1 MQLYSDYILVV
12 DLESQETEEIDLEKE
27 FIQKYIGGKKANE
40 QLLKEHGE
48 DAIILGS
55 GILTSTLA
63 PGSSLICLSG
73 KSPLNNKISH
83 SAIRWFAG
91 AELKLSGYSFV
102 VIKGRAEKPIYLWIH
117 DEIADINSADE
128 LIGKDTWQTVDF
140 IRETQGEEKI
150 QVLSIGK
157 YGEQKSNLAQIC
169 NNYFGS
175 SDRFAFG
182 KLFGEKNLK
191 AIAFRGMGELE
202 IAMPKD
208 FVLKSNEL
216 LNSLKAEINNDKGFS
231 FVPELK
237 NSAEQLNKIVHRY
250 ASCFNCPFP
259 CIGFVKLGEETV
271 MVADITAFNSF
282 LQNFSSL
289 ESANALQRCHKLGL
303 EPFNASK
310 LINKIDDL
318 ENLGNAEIKNEE
330 IFSNYIP
337 KFGNWEEK
345 NSLGYNVGICPV
357 LLLRTNSYSEEK
369 ILELIK
375 LGTNLEIKK
384 EDLY

>member
-12 DLESQETEEIDLEKE
+12 DLESGETEEIDLEE
-27 FIQKYIGGKKANE
+27 DFIQKYIGGKKANE
-40 QLLKEHGE
+40 QLLREHGE
-48 DAIILGS
+48 DAIVLGS

-63 PGSSLICLSG
+63 PCASLICLSG

-83 SAIRWFAG
+83 AAIRWFAG

-102 VIKGRAEKPIYLWIH
+102 VIKGKSEKPIYLWIH
-117 DEIADINSADE
+117 DEMADINSADE

-202 IAMPKD
+202 IAEPRE
-208 FVLKSNEL
+208 FVAKSNEL

-237 NSAEQLNKIVHRY
+237 NSAEQLSKIVHRY
-250 ASCFNCPFP
+250 NSCFNCPFP
-259 CIGFVKLGEETV
+259 CIGFVKLGEGSV
-271 MVADITAFNSF
+271 MIADITAFNSF
-282 LQNFSSL
+282 LQKFSPMD
-289 ESANALQRCHKLGL
+289 SAKALQKCHRLGL
-303 EPFNASK
+303 EPFIASK

-318 ENLGNAEIKNEE
+318 ENLGNAEIKHEE

-337 KFGNWEEK
+337 KIDNWQKK

-357 LLLRTNSYSEEK
+357 LLLRTNSYTEDK

-375 LGTNLEIKK
+375 LGSRLEVGK